1 MAKICIGKIQTH
13 IWNWNCTFFN
23 VRALSA
29 YCLVRICMT
38 GSLDLRFKNT
48 SFNYNYSKKKIA
60 LSLFFTIVIFVASQ
74 NAWKHSFIQTMFCDY
89 LRDYIIVIWK
99 ISHADYFKEK
109 LCVCFRQFMITYLKD
124 WISFYITFSRLDL
137 KIGIKSEKN
146 EIPGSHT
153 VWQQG

>member
-1 MAKICIGKIQTH
+1 MLEHWVLTVWCESVWLEVLTYGLKIQVLIAIT
-13 IWNWNCTFFN
+13 T
-23 VRALSA
+23 
-29 YCLVRICMT
+29 
-38 GSLDLRFKNT
+38 
-48 SFNYNYSKKKIA
+48 KKIA